1 MTLRRMNTRRA
12 AISTT
17 LLACLWLCGACS
29 NDAAIAVEDLPLT
42 VLPVTK
48 PSPRLA
54 LMLSGDGGWAG
65 LDEEL
70 GAEMVKRGIPV
81 VGVSTLK
88 YFWKERTPEE
98 TTADMVRVLRKYLA
112 AWKAKEIVLIGYSFG
127 ADVMPF
133 IVNRLPTDLRAR
145 VVTVNLLGLAQKAG
159 WEVHVAGW
167 VGSTDDEARPIA
179 PELDKLGSLRLL
191 CLHGKGDDDS
201 TESCKVFARPQMTVV
216 EIGDGH
222 HFGYLYGELA
232 DRIVAFAGH

>member
-1 MTLRRMNTRRA
+1 MTQQLTHAGHAGWPA
-12 AISTT
+12 A
-17 LLACLWLCGACS
+17 LLACALPFAACS
-29 NDAAIAVEDLPLT
+29 NDAALAVDDLPLT

-48 PSPRLA
+48 PAPRLA

-65 LDEEL
+65 LDKEL

-98 TTADMVRVLRKYLA
+98 TTADMARVLRKYLA
-112 AWKAKEIVLIGYSFG
+112 LWHAREIVLIGYSFG

-133 IVNRLPTDLRAR
+133 IVNRLPADLRAR
-145 VVTVNLLGLAQKAG
+145 IVTANLLGLAQKAG

-167 VGSTDDEARPIA
+167 VGGTDDRARPIA
-179 PELDKLGSLRLL
+179 PELDKLGAVRLL
-191 CLHGKGDDDS
+191 CLYGKGDDES
-201 TESCKVFARPQMTVV
+201 AESCKVFARPQMTVA

-232 DRIVAFAGH
+232 DRIVAFADH

>member
-1 MTLRRMNTRRA
+1 MMLRLSKLQRSLRPA
-12 AISTT
+12 A
-17 LLACLWLCGACS
+17 LLACLLIGSACS

-48 PSPRLA
+48 ASPQLA

-65 LDEEL
+65 LDEAL
-70 GAEMVKRGIPV
+70 GDEMVKRGIPV

-88 YFWKERTPEE
+88 YFWRERTPEE

-112 AWKAKEIVLIGYSFG
+112 AWKAKKILLIGYSFG

-133 IVNRLPTDLRAR
+133 VVNRLPADLRSR
-145 VVTVNLLGLAQKAG
+145 IVTVTLLGMGQKAG

-167 VGSTDDEARPIA
+167 VGAKDDEGRDIA

-191 CLHGKGDDDS
+191 CLYGKGDDDS
-201 TESCKVFARPQMTVV
+201 AESCKVFARPQMTVA
-216 EIGDGH
+216 EIGEGH
-222 HFGYLYGELA
+222 HFGYLYAELA
-232 DRIVAFAGH
+232 DRIVAYAGR